1 MELSLW
7 SSWDTFTGAI
17 VGTALVYFFTILVV
31 RIAGRRTL
39 ARISGYDV
47 VVTVAVG
54 SLAATTALPSDPSLA
69 DGAAVLVTFLALQ
82 ILIGGLRQRFRF
94 VQRWTDF
101 QPQAVVV
108 DGEPDLRRGLWTA
121 QLTLSELES
130 WLRQQGVGD
139 LSEVRIAVLEPTG
152 KVSVSRADERP
163 GLFRQLGEQ

>member
-1 MELSLW
+1 MELPLW
-7 SSWDTFTGAI
+7 SSWDKFTGAI
-17 VGTALVYFFTILVV
+17 VATALVYVFTILVV

-54 SLAATTALPSDPSLA
+54 TLAASTALPSDPSLA

-82 ILIGGLRQRFRF
+82 ILIGSLRQRFTF
-94 VQRWTDF
+94 VQRCIDF
-101 QPQAVVV
+101 SPQAVVV
-108 DGEPDLRRGLWTA
+108 DGRPDLRRGPWTA

-152 KVSVSRADERP
+152 KVSVSRADEAP
-163 GLFRQLGEQ
+163 GLFRR

>member
-54 SLAATTALPSDPSLA
+54 TLAASTALPSDPSLA

-82 ILIGGLRQRFRF
+82 ILIG
-94 VQRWTDF
+94 
-101 QPQAVVV
+101 
-108 DGEPDLRRGLWTA
+108 
-121 QLTLSELES
+121 
-130 WLRQQGVGD
+130 
-139 LSEVRIAVLEPTG
+139 
-152 KVSVSRADERP
+152 
-163 GLFRQLGEQ
+163 